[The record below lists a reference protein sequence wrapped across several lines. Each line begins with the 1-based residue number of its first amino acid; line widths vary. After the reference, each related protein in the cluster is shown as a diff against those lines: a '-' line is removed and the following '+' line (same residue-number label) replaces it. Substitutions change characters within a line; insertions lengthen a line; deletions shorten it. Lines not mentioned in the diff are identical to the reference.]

1 VQETSVV
8 PAKPVSANRQGKQKN
23 LTREIID
30 TVVLTLLI
38 FFAVHFSVQ
47 PFEVIG
53 PSMQPGLHDVGTT
66 HEEVLVNL
74 LAYNFSAPKRGDIVV
89 LYPPVN
95 TSHDCNDTLGS
106 THTCFVKRIIAI
118 PGDTIQV
125 TVDGRVYVNGTL
137 LSEPYIYGS
146 TGGSGPIAGQD
157 QPVVPPTTLGKDAYY
172 VMGDNR
178 GDSED
183 SRAFG
188 PISRSE
194 IIGKASAVIWP
205 LGNFEWLPDYS
216 YVFKSVGSGGR

>member
-1 VQETSVV
+1 MQETSVV

-23 LTREIID
+23 LTREIVD

-47 PFEVIG
+47 PFEIIG
-53 PSMQPGLHDVGTT
+53 PSMQPGLHS

-74 LAYNFSAPKRGDIVV
+74 LAYDFSTPKRGDIVV
-89 LYPPVN
+89 IYPPMN
-95 TSHDCNDTLGS
+95 TSHDCNDMLGPA
-106 THTCFVKRIIAI
+106 HTCFVKRIIAI
-118 PGDTIQV
+118 SGDTIQV
-125 TVDGRVYVNGTL
+125 TVDGQVYVNGTL

-157 QPVVPPTTLGKDAYY
+157 QPVVPATTLGKDAYF

-183 SRAFG
+183 SRIFG

-216 YVFKSVGSGGR
+216 NVFKGVGSGGR

>member
-23 LTREIID
+23 LTREIVD

-47 PFEVIG
+47 PFEIQG
-53 PSMQPGLHDVGTT
+53 PSMQPGLHTG
-66 HEEVLVNL
+66 EEVLVNL
-74 LAYNFSAPKRGDIVV
+74 LAYDFSAPKRGDIVV
-89 LYPPVN
+89 IYPPMN
-95 TSHDCNDTLGS
+95 TSRDCNDALGPS
-106 THTCFVKRIIAI
+106 HTCFVKRIIAI

-125 TVDGRVYVNGTL
+125 TVDGNVYVNGTL
-137 LSEPYIYGS
+137 LSEPYVDGS
-146 TGGSGPIAGQD
+146 AAAGGPATQRN
-157 QPVVPPTTLGKDAYY
+157 PFVVPSTPLGKDAYF

-183 SRAFG
+183 SRVFG

-205 LGNFEWLPDYS
+205 LGNFEWLPDFS
-216 YVFKSVGSGGR
+216 NVFKGVDSGGR

>member
-23 LTREIID
+23 LTREIVD

-47 PFEVIG
+47 PFEVVG
-53 PSMQPGLHDVGTT
+53 PSMQPGLHTG
-66 HEEVLVNL
+66 EEVLVNL
-74 LAYNFSAPKRGDIVV
+74 LAYDFSTPKRGDIVV
-89 LYPPVN
+89 IYPPMN
-95 TSHDCNDTLGS
+95 TSRDCNDTLGPA
-106 THTCFVKRIIAI
+106 HTCFVKRIIAM

-125 TVDGRVYVNGTL
+125 TVDGDVYVNGTL
-137 LSEPYIYGS
+137 LSEPYVDGS
-146 TGGSGPIAGQD
+146 IASGGHVTEHNPF
-157 QPVVPPTTLGKDAYY
+157 VVPPTTLGKDAYF

-178 GDSED
+178 DNSED
-183 SRAFG
+183 SRVFG

-216 YVFKSVGSGGR
+216 YVFKGVGPSGK